1 MTKKWEQQMALTRR
15 EIKVNK
21 EKDPMF
27 VPLLFVYAFWQPRH
41 TNMGQLWLPKTQN
54 TDLIVS
60 KDAKVSKLLKRN
72 PTKYN
77 SIRNKFI
84 KKANLHI
91 FDEAGEQ
98 KQKL

>member
-1 MTKKWEQQMALTRR
+1 MALTRR

-41 TNMGQLWLPKTQN
+41 TNMGQPWLPKTQN
-54 TDLIVS
+54 TYWS
-60 KDAKVSKLLKRN
+60 NSFKRCKSVK
-72 PTKYN
+72 TKYN

-91 FDEAGEQ
+91 FDEAREQ